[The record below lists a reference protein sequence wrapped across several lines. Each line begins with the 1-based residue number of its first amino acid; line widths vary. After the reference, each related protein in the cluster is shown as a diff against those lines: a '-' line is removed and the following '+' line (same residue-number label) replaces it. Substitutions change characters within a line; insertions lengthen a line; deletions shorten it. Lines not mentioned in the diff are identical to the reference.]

1 LPILLRN
8 RNELIVELGV
18 DLRSELL
25 GHRGWYG
32 PCRLLSYFLTMIN
45 QDKSVFIHVI
55 VNK

>member
-25 GHRGWYG
+25 GDPGWHG
-32 PCRLLSYFLTMIN
+32 LPPPCSTPMLPLN
-45 QDKSVFIHVI
+45 HDKSR
-55 VNK
+55 